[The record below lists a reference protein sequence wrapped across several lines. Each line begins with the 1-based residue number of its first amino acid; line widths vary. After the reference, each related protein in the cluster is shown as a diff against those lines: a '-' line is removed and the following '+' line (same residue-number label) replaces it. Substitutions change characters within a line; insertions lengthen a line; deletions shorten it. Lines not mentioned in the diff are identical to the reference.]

1 MNSIP
6 RSGLTPRP
14 TSIDSEHDVE
24 LSLPVTPHH
33 RSVLAVDI
41 ERSTSRTNVERAKV
55 RRVMYDLLEEALQ
68 SAGIGD
74 RCRDELID
82 RGDGILALIHPVYQA
97 PKTLLL
103 ASVMPT
109 LSLLLTHHNA
119 RRQTDPL
126 RMRAVMHAGEVH
138 YDDRGCFG
146 EDVDLS
152 FRLLNAPKL
161 KQRLAAI
168 EAPLVLVVSDAIYT
182 SVVCHGY
189 EGIDRHDFD
198 TFVHVQMAG
207 RRHLGW
213 VSVPEATMIPR
224 QRVRPVTDLDS
235 RRS

>member
-6 RSGLTPRP
+6 RSGMTPRP
-14 TSIDSEHDVE
+14 TSIDSDHDVE

-41 ERSTSRTNVERAKV
+41 EGSTTRTNVERAKV

-119 RRQTDPL
+119 RHHADPL

-152 FRLLNAPKL
+152 FRLLNAPEL
-161 KQRLAAI
+161 KRRLAGI
-168 EAPLVLVVSDAIYT
+168 EGSLVLVVSEAIYT
-182 SVVCHGY
+182 SVVRHGY
-189 EGIDRHDFD
+189 EGIDDQDFEPL
-198 TFVHVQMAG
+198 VHVGMAG
-207 RRHLGW
+207 RRHRGW
-213 VSVPEATMIPR
+213 VSVPEAAMIPR
-224 QRVRPVTDLDS
+224 QRIRPVTDLDS
-235 RRS
+235 RR